1 AVANGG
7 VVISSSEE
15 APTTVDNPAAASDEK
30 TATVAPECSHDT
42 VGLNSGDKPIAKP
55 ETTPAVPTSTLTT
68 LHRAETADE
77 AAAVVTAAATPGS
90 DRSASVDTAQVG
102 HGDGSPQAFGE
113 ERAAAGVRADL
124 ATPLGNAGGEATHA
138 VTEAGDVAWAQLTA
152 TTPPTISPENSVT
165 TEVTADAAPA
175 ATVRAP
181 EEDVHASAVGTS
193 MTRKFPSFVV
203 SRETHAEAPALGPSR
218 EGSATATAAP

>member
-15 APTTVDNPAAASDEK
+15 APTTVDNPAAASDEN

-42 VGLNSGDKPIAKP
+42 VGLNSDDKPIAKP

-68 LHRAETADE
+68 SHRAETADE

-102 HGDGSPQAFGE
+102 HGDVSPQAFDE

-138 VTEAGDVAWAQLTA
+138 VTEAGDAAWAQLRA
-152 TTPPTISPENSVT
+152 TTPPMFTRGSHRKPNNREQRQNS
-165 TEVTADAAPA
+165 
-175 ATVRAP
+175 
-181 EEDVHASAVGTS
+181 SS
-193 MTRKFPSFVV
+193 
-203 SRETHAEAPALGPSR
+203 
-218 EGSATATAAP
+218 